1 MKKLTT
7 TLLLLIISQSTAFA
21 KGIDY
26 SRFFIDFNI
35 DNGKINPSAFLPYYW
50 NDNIFSGIGIHTST
64 TQDNG
69 TVSGFSDSRIGSS
82 VQDNRLKLN
91 LLSYEMPSG
100 NIKYNVGG
108 DIEQIDID
116 KLEFGFLQMPTNLG
130 GDLVAFDNQINIK
143 VLRPTIHG
151 DITWNPAGGAFSIRT
166 GANLYPISSLTVD
179 QETRFKPIISSTGT
193 SSGSKD
199 QDLSYSLNLEMIYK
213 TTTWADFL
221 VTADYEFLP
230 LKYDLA
236 VLSVV
241 NNQFVFTSSSIDTED
256 TTLRYSFRIV
266 LKKLMDNLR
275 PVIGYNFEKVKSK
288 DKTSGSSS
296 SKNNNFLVIGIE
308 NRF

>member
-1 MKKLTT
+1 
-7 TLLLLIISQSTAFA
+7 
-21 KGIDY
+21 
-26 SRFFIDFNI
+26 
-35 DNGKINPSAFLPYYW
+35 
-50 NDNIFSGIGIHTST
+50 
-64 TQDNG
+64 
-69 TVSGFSDSRIGSS
+69 
-82 VQDNRLKLN
+82 
-91 LLSYEMPSG
+91 
-100 NIKYNVGG
+100 
-108 DIEQIDID
+108 
-116 KLEFGFLQMPTNLG
+116 
-130 GDLVAFDNQINIK
+130 
-143 VLRPTIHG
+143 
-151 DITWNPAGGAFSIRT
+151 
-166 GANLYPISSLTVD
+166 
-179 QETRFKPIISSTGT
+179 
-193 SSGSKD
+193 
-199 QDLSYSLNLEMIYK
+199 MIYK

-221 VTADYEFLP
+221 GTADYEFLP